1 MKEKMINKIHIE
13 GYLYQHKLEKK
24 VSGPKSRNP
33 GVEFITGTIE
43 IATDNSLI
51 NIVPV
56 HFTYVTA
63 KTKSDRPNKTYTVLS
78 NIIDGVYG
86 SMMEHGI
93 DNAVKLKMDSAI
105 GLNDF
110 YSYRENP
117 PALVSSKRNE
127 GSFNLDVV
135 TGDFVEEKERARFEV
150 DMIITNTTFIDAD
163 EERNLPEKLILKGA
177 IFDFRKT
184 LLPVDFSV
192 VNKQAIDYF
201 ESLNAS
207 PTEPV
212 FTKVRGNQVAETIVR
227 TITEESAFGEPSVRE
242 VKSVR
247 KDYIVNWATNE
258 PYIWDDA
265 STITAKEL
273 REAMAAR
280 ETYLSTVKARSDEYQ
295 NAKTGGAK
303 ASAGAFVAEDAGF
316 KF

>member
-1 MKEKMINKIHIE
+1 M
-13 GYLYQHKLEKK
+13 
-24 VSGPKSRNP
+24 
-33 GVEFITGTIE
+33 
-43 IATDNSLI
+43 
-51 NIVPV
+51 
-56 HFTYVTA
+56 
-63 KTKSDRPNKTYTVLS
+63 
-78 NIIDGVYG
+78 NIILIGMPGCGKTTVG
-86 SMMEHGI
+86 RKLAEHLG
-93 DNAVKLKMDSAI
+93 
-105 GLNDF
+105 
-110 YSYRENP
+110 
-117 PALVSSKRNE
+117 KR
-127 GSFNLDVV
+127 
-135 TGDFVEEKERARFEV
+135 
-150 DMIITNTTFIDAD
+150 FIDAD

-177 IFDFRKT
+177 IFDFRKA

>member
-43 IATDNSLI
+43 IATDNSLV
-51 NIVPV
+51 NIIPV

-86 SMMEHGI
+86 SMMEHGF
-93 DNAVKLKMDSAI
+93 DNAIKLKMDSAI

-117 PALVSSKRNE
+117 PVLVSSKRNE

-135 TGDFVEEKERARFEV
+135 TGDFVEEKERSRFEV
-150 DMIITNTTFIDAD
+150 DMIITNTTYIDAD
-163 EERNLPEKLILKGA
+163 EERNLPAKLVLKGA
-177 IFDFRKT
+177 IFDFRKA
-184 LLPVDFSV
+184 LLPVEFSV

-201 ESLNAS
+201 ESLEAS

-212 FTKVRGNQVAETIVR
+212 FTKIRGNQVAETIVR

-258 PYIWDDA
+258 PYIWDDP

-295 NAKTGGAK
+295 NAKTGNK
-303 ASAGAFVAEDAGF
+303 AAGAFVPEDAGF